1 MFIVHISFSKFVQMN
16 VWQSNNVPYT
26 KFKVRWRK
34 IQKTSNRS
42 GEQEQT
48 GERVNF
54 HRMALVCALYLHFVN
69 FVCNINLR
77 RSNVFFPIPGH
88 IGKLLT
94 WQSVEI
100 EIHIEN
106 IILLTHQIRNAK
118 VHFELLKTGKN
129 T

>member
-1 MFIVHISFSKFVQMN
+1 MHRTQSSKCGEEKSKKHQ
-16 VWQSNNVPYT
+16 T
-26 KFKVRWRK
+26 E
-34 IQKTSNRS
+34 

-88 IGKLLT
+88 IANKLLT
-94 WQSVEI
+94 
-100 EIHIEN
+100 
-106 IILLTHQIRNAK
+106 
-118 VHFELLKTGKN
+118 
-129 T
+129 